1 MKLASTVLIGMLL
14 IGALSAC
21 HRGMICPAF
30 QSTFIQDDSVRM
42 VMFSPF
48 QGDSLPKVLPV
59 DKNSFGIIE
68 QLTYAQKINSFKTI
82 EMELVFPPMP
92 PATDSTALLAPPVL
106 GDSLEYQMTNQK

>member
-1 MKLASTVLIGMLL
+1 MRLAHTVLTGILL
-14 IGALSAC
+14 CGALSAC

-30 QSTFIQDDSVRM
+30 QSSFIQDDSVRM
-42 VMFSPF
+42 ATFSPF
-48 QGDSLPKVLPV
+48 QSDSLPKVLLV

-82 EMELVFPPMP
+82 EMVLVFPPMP
-92 PATDSTALLAPPVL
+92 PGTDSTALLAPPVP